1 MDLERPLVDLERS
14 LLEERSVDLEHLLDL
29 DLECLLVLD
38 LPLLSSR
45 SPEPDLSRLVL
56 DGTLEGDEGVLSWIS

>member
-56 DGTLEGDEGVLSWIS
+56 DGDLEGDESILLWIS